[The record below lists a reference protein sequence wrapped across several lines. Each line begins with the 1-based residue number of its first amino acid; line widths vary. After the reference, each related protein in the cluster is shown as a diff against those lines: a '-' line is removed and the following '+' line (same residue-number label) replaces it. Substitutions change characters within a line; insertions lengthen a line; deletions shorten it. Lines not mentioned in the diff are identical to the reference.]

1 MRGHV
6 GLFWLLATIFTS
18 LGFVSSTEPKHP
30 DPKHPDPKHP
40 DKDKSGFIKTCGK
53 NFTLDGE

>member
-6 GLFWLLATIFTS
+6 GLFWLFATLFTS

-30 DPKHPDPKHP
+30 D
-40 DKDKSGFIKTCGK
+40 KDKSGFIKAHGR